1 MRKLHYP
8 TNRAKAATA
17 LLEHP
22 KGVSGRELNVQ
33 YFMNSGRNEM
43 AAFIRID
50 GVLLNKVNGGSN
62 NNGTGGRDFLIY
74 SIPNKKQALKV
85 IQILNQERAKCGL
98 EPLTEQET
106 YHYLQHFE
114 G

>member
-17 LLEHP
+17 LLENP
-22 KGVSGRELNVQ
+22 KGVSGRELNIQ

-43 AAFIRID
+43 AKFIKID
-50 GVLLNKVNGGSN
+50 GVLLNKEGRRSLYVPC
-62 NNGTGGRDFLIY
+62 GRDYLVY

-85 IQILNQERAKCGL
+85 IRILNQERAKCGK
-98 EPLTEQET
+98 EPLTESET
-106 YHYLQHFE
+106 NHYLQHFE

>member
-8 TNRAKAATA
+8 TNQAKAATA
-17 LLEHP
+17 LLEPP
-22 KGVSGRELNVQ
+22 KGISGRELNVQ

-43 AAFIRID
+43 AKFIRVD

-62 NNGTGGRDFLIY
+62 NVGTGGRDFLIY

-85 IQILNQERAKCGL
+85 IRILNEERGKCGL
-98 EPLTEQET
+98 PPLADEEMNQ
-106 YHYLQHFE
+106 YLLHFKE
-114 G
+114 